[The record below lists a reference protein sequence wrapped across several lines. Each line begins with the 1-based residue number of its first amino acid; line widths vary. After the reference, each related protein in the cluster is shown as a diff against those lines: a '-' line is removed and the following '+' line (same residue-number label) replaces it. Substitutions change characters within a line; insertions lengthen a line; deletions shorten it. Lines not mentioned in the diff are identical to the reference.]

1 MNQTSK
7 TEKKYSLE
15 EKRIILH
22 QLNEERIK
30 NQSKKENAHALLS
43 KYHSREKSDILEKLD
58 QKRRRNQEKNRLHKC
73 TFGNKK
79 IYILENREFYKILD
93 LGRDYY
99 IKIED
104 CHNHSYR
111 PELITLY
118 HQGFD
123 GLKKTK
129 VLVKFKTD
137 TDKIYISEDAL
148 RVYFKE
154 SSLEETQS

>member
-1 MNQTSK
+1 MNCTDK
-7 TEKKYSLE
+7 VEKRYSLE
-15 EKRIILH
+15 EKRIILN
-22 QLNEERIK
+22 QLNEERIR
-30 NQSKKENAHALLS
+30 NQNKKENAHMLLS
-43 KYHSREKSDILEKLD
+43 KYHPKEKSDILEKLD
-58 QKRRRNQEKNRLHKC
+58 KKRRRNQEKKRLHKC

-79 IYILENREFYKILD
+79 IYTLENREFYKILD

-104 CHNHSYR
+104 CQNHSYR

-129 VLVKFKTD
+129 VLVKFRTD

-148 RVYFKE
+148 RVYFKA
-154 SSLEETQS
+154 SSLEEIES